1 LDAADAETSLGRP
14 ANTVAGA
21 QLRAR
26 ILIADDNRD
35 AARGLALMLAMEGH
49 EVRTA
54 YDGVEALQI
63 AEDFLPEVVLLDIG
77 MPRLDGYETAR
88 RLRQRPGGES
98 IFLVAQTGW
107 GQEDDKQRAK
117 QAGFDRHL
125 VKPLDPDA
133 LNQVLS
139 QAVQSAH
146 P

>member
-1 LDAADAETSLGRP
+1 
-14 ANTVAGA
+14 
-21 QLRAR
+21 
-26 ILIADDNRD
+26 
-35 AARGLALMLAMEGH
+35 
-49 EVRTA
+49 
-54 YDGVEALQI
+54 
-63 AEDFLPEVVLLDIG
+63 
-77 MPRLDGYETAR
+77 MPRLDGNETAR